1 MQLSESLDLSRLLE
15 HYDPGVSSLLRSLLH
30 SMTLVTSAQSTTT
43 YGYEGEKLL
52 QEFEVYEAIGP
63 ITFRYPGFSLFLC
76 YDLSQ
81 SQLPV
86 SGSARVK
93 AGFGWVSI
101 YCCGNNFESLQHYW
115 HIHMCLGIREP
126 CMGSK
131 YLTWGLSM
139 GVMSQS
145 STATMTSPSLAPLL
159 AAGLSTPTLSMIRC
173 SPRSSLTTPTFKD

>member
-126 CMGSK
+126 CI
-131 YLTWGLSM
+131 
-139 GVMSQS
+139 
-145 STATMTSPSLAPLL
+145 PCPPPLL
-159 AAGLSTPTLSMIRC
+159 FLFRGKAYKTELECPYQMTGLVWAAVAVLIITRGL
-173 SPRSSLTTPTFKD
+173 

>member
-1 MQLSESLDLSRLLE
+1 MYSIYSHCHNPHIPHSRLKSVKHKPEHQVQLSESLALPRLFE
-15 HYDPGVSSLLRSLLH
+15 AYDPGVSSLLKSLLH

-43 YGYEGEKLL
+43 YEYVGEKLL
-52 QEFEVYEAIGP
+52 QEFEVYEAIGS

-101 YCCGNNFESLQHYW
+101 YCCGNNFDSIKLYW
-115 HIHMCLGIREP
+115 HIYMCLG
-126 CMGSK
+126 K
-131 YLTWGLSM
+131 QLN
-139 GVMSQS
+139 VFQK
-145 STATMTSPSLAPLL
+145 AQF
-159 AAGLSTPTLSMIRC
+159 PT
-173 SPRSSLTTPTFKD
+173 

>member
-86 SGSARVK
+86 SGSGRVK

-126 CMGSK
+126 W
-131 YLTWGLSM
+131 LGLQFM
-139 GVMSQS
+139 
-145 STATMTSPSLAPLL
+145 PIKILFK
-159 AAGLSTPTLSMIRC
+159 
-173 SPRSSLTTPTFKD
+173 TF

>member
-126 CMGSK
+126 CSVYNRSRYKEVAGARSAEHT
-131 YLTWGLSM
+131 LTHDASRIS
-139 GVMSQS
+139 VRV
-145 STATMTSPSLAPLL
+145 STRGRLGRLGTRWENWEQVA
-159 AAGLSTPTLSMIRC
+159 
-173 SPRSSLTTPTFKD
+173 PRSSR